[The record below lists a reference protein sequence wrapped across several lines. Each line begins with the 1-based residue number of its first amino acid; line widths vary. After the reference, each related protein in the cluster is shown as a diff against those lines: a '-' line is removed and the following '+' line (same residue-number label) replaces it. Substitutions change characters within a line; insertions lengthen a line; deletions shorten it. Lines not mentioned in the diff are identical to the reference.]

1 MEHENLY
8 LTPFQ
13 RKLLLKKLY
22 DDALSHLSRQRI
34 KIMILA
40 DRGIPQSEI
49 CLEVGCCASTAR
61 HWIHMARSGMAHL
74 WEDSPRGRP
83 KIVTDAY
90 LERLS
95 ELLTHSPRDYKY
107 PFSRWTADWL
117 RKHLAQEF
125 SIEVSLR
132 HFKRL
137 LKQVKES
144 KDSNTASDGLSQ
156 SEMAHLRTQKT
167 TNLDPRSNLE
177 IADLAS
183 ESNSTSSEIAA
194 AQLTQL
200 EGESDLHGN
209 FNIGF
214 LDGSNAE
221 SSPRM

>member
-1 MEHENLY
+1 MEHEHLY

-22 DDALSHLSRQRI
+22 DDALSHLNRQRI

-40 DRGIPQSEI
+40 DRGMPQSEI

-137 LKQVKES
+137 LKKVKEAT
-144 KDSNTASDGLSQ
+144 DSNAASEVS
-156 SEMAHLRTQKT
+156 SRTEMPHLQEMGSDRNETID
-167 TNLDPRSNLE
+167 LDLTSNLK
-177 IADLAS
+177 IADLAF
-183 ESNSTSSEIAA
+183 EDNSNSAGIDAV
-194 AQLTQL
+194 QLTQSK
-200 EGESDLHGN
+200 GASDLYGN
-209 FNIGF
+209 FNV
-214 LDGSNAE
+214 
-221 SSPRM
+221 

>member
-13 RKLLLKKLY
+13 RKFLLKKLY
-22 DDALSHLSRQRI
+22 DDAISQLNRQRI

-40 DRGIPQSEI
+40 DQGMPQSEI

-90 LERLS
+90 LERLR
-95 ELLTHSPRDYKY
+95 ELLPQSPREYKY
-107 PFSRWTADWL
+107 PFGRWTADWL

-125 SIEVSLR
+125 AIEVSLR

-137 LKQVKES
+137 LKQVKEATG
-144 KDSNTASDGLSQ
+144 SNTAPEISPPPEMTHLQ
-156 SEMAHLRTQKT
+156 EHHSERNCKAMDLDLEN
-167 TNLDPRSNLE
+167 NLKV
-177 IADLAS
+177 ADLAL
-183 ESNSTSSEIAA
+183 ESNPNSLKIDPV
-194 AQLTQL
+194 QLTRL
-200 EGESDLHGN
+200 TEESDLQSN
-209 FNIGF
+209 FNG
-214 LDGSNAE
+214 
-221 SSPRM
+221 